1 MDVGPST
8 TAPDVTSDA
17 VPRKSKHRQRLAP
30 TTQSTTPDVATVA
43 SPVSAIERL
52 DNLIKVITRF
62 TIEALSKW
70 HDLLYSESVVSFVG
84 LTLLVGW
91 QEGCSENL

>member
-1 MDVGPST
+1 MCRRLVDVGPST

-30 TTQSTTPDVATVA
+30 ITQSTTPDVATVA

-62 TIEALSKW
+62 TIEAASKS
-70 HDLLYSESVVSFVG
+70 HDLLYSESVSFVG
-84 LTLLVGW
+84 LTLLV
-91 QEGCSENL
+91 E